1 MIMRFVT
8 FFFSGT
14 GNTWWVVKEFTD
26 IASKNGYNAEM
37 FSIENDQI
45 KNPSILSELLEKS
58 DAIGFAYPIY
68 GANIP
73 PIMREFITE
82 VKRISD
88 NLNKLD
94 QKYCYIITTIGYV
107 NGYGPFKI
115 KNTLRSIGLKLKAHI
130 NIRLTNNISTPG
142 LKINPVSSKKLEKR
156 KKKGTKKLNKF
167 FGKNIKEKKYI
178 RGIGPWLIPGML
190 IRRRT
195 APKMKVSYQRF
206 SINLDTCNNCNICI
220 NNCPS
225 NSIIEVDNKIIFKK
239 GCTACFR
246 CYNFC
251 PTHSILYNGKF
262 ADPGVYHRYLGPI
275 DNLNLKNLKY

>member
-1 MIMRFVT
+1 MKFVT

-26 IASKNGYNAEM
+26 IVTRKGHIAKMY
-37 FSIENDQI
+37 SIENDQI
-45 KNPSILSELLEKS
+45 KDFSILSEFLEKS

-68 GANIP
+68 GANLP
-73 PIMREFITE
+73 PIMRNFITDIG
-82 VKRISD
+82 KISD
-88 NLNKLD
+88 NLTNLD
-94 QKYCYIITTIGYV
+94 QKYCFIISTIGYV

-115 KNTLRSIGLKLKAHI
+115 KNVVRSICLKLKAHI

-142 LKINPVSSKKLEKR
+142 LKINPVSINRLEKR
-156 KKKGTKKLNKF
+156 KKKGSKKLNKLM
-167 FGKNIKEKKYI
+167 GKIIKNKKYI

-190 IRRRT
+190 IRRLT
-195 APKMKVSYQRF
+195 APKIDVAFQRF

-220 NNCPS
+220 NNCPTK
-225 NSIIEVDNKIIFKK
+225 NIVRVDNKIILKE

-251 PTHSILYNGKF
+251 PTQSVLFKGKF
-262 ADPGVYHRYLGPI
+262 ADPKVYHRYHGPI
-275 DNLNLKNLKY
+275 DNMDLKNLKL